1 MKKSTKKK
9 ILYLVFILIMAVSGV
24 FLYLESTKQEEEP
37 EIYSQ
42 PFLSEIDVKEEDL
55 VTEHVEKDVI
65 KMSPDVDLAAERKKY
80 NNPYIVG
87 RVEIPNLFNVLIV
100 QSDDNDFY
108 LKHDIKRNY
117 DIRGT
122 EFLDYRVNYKA
133 NQLNIY
139 GHNTRD
145 PKIKVPFHKLENFLD
160 KKFAEENKYIIYQH
174 DGGKDVYK
182 IVAMKQVYNDKKH
195 DSPEHMRVNLKGEA
209 FVNHIK
215 TMITGNGVEFSRD
228 VPFDENSKVI
238 VLQTCSHDWSD
249 GDAVYTIVGIKID
262 Y

>member
-1 MKKSTKKK
+1 MKKKL
-9 ILYLVFILIMAVSGV
+9 LYLVFILIMAVSGV
-24 FLYLESTKQEEEP
+24 FLYLESTKDTEP
-37 EIYSQ
+37 DIYKQ
-42 PFLSEIDVKEEDL
+42 PFLSEIEVDEKDL
-55 VTEHVEKDVI
+55 VTQQVEKVSI
-65 KMSPDVDLAAERKKY
+65 KMAPDVDLAAERKKN

-100 QSDDNDFY
+100 QSDDNEFY
-108 LKHDIKRNY
+108 LKHDIKRSY

-122 EFLDYRVNYKA
+122 EFLDYRVNNNS

-160 KKFAEENKYIIYQH
+160 KKFAEENQYIIYQH

-182 IVAMKQVYNDKKH
+182 IIAMKQVYNDKKH
-195 DSPEHMRVNLKGEA
+195 ESPEHMKVNLKGEA

-215 TMITGNGVEFSRD
+215 TMTTGNGVEFSRN
-228 VPFDENSKVI
+228 VPYDENSKI
-238 VLQTCSHDWSD
+238 LVLQTCSHDWSD
-249 GDAVYTIVGIKID
+249 GDAVYTIVAVKID